1 MSARARRAHPGTAR
15 LGLESLKPCSIY
27 FLWRSPAA
35 FSASPHFTF
44 AFARRPDTMFDL
56 ILSAVLSLGLLGYL
70 LFALLKPER
79 F

>member
-1 MSARARRAHPGTAR
+1 
-15 LGLESLKPCSIY
+15 
-27 FLWRSPAA
+27 
-35 FSASPHFTF
+35 
-44 AFARRPDTMFDL
+44 MFDL